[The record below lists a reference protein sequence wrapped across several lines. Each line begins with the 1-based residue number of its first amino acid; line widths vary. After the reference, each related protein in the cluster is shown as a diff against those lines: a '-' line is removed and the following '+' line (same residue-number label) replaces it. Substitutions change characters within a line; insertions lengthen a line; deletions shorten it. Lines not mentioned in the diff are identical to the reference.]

1 MRTELLQKIES
12 HMEFLGYET
21 KWNKMDDENEIMFAR
36 HSTKPDYLCYD
47 LMGMVTLVIRLGK
60 CADRKRMIDFLNTQ
74 NGMPIMPFRMSID
87 EEGILK
93 FSTFLTS
100 YEKVGFAK
108 QLDLCENSLKIF
120 FADEDVKKL
129 IGIS

>member
-1 MRTELLQKIES
+1 CRPKENDRFFKHTEWYA
-12 HMEFLGYET
+12 HY
-21 KWNKMDDENEIMFAR
+21 A
-36 HSTKPDYLCYD
+36 
-47 LMGMVTLVIRLGK
+47 
-60 CADRKRMIDFLNTQ
+60 
-74 NGMPIMPFRMSID
+74 FRMSID